1 MIEIKFAATDE
12 QILKCFPVMKELR
25 TQITQAD
32 DFLERVKRQQVNSLY
47 NLAYLEE
54 NNEVKACAGFVFS
67 EKLFSGKM
75 IYVDDLITL
84 STERSKG
91 YGDMMFNWLLD
102 YAKMNNCDQLHLD
115 SGVQRFGAHRFYLR
129 NRMDITSHHFV
140 IKLTDKC

>member
-25 TQITQAD
+25 THITLED

-54 NNEVKACAGFVFS
+54 NNEVKVCAGFVFS

-75 IYVDDLITL
+75 IYVDDLVTL

-91 YGDMMFNWLLD
+91 YGDMMFKWLLD
-102 YAKMNNCDQLHLD
+102 YAQLNNCDQLHLD
-115 SGVQRFGAHRFYLR
+115 SGVHRYGAHRFYLR

-140 IKLTDKC
+140 IKITDKC